1 MTLRTLHTDNL
12 PTMDLPL
19 QQMVYNGLDGML
31 TQEVFAAIQP
41 NPTYEFERALLPLV
55 ITLMERGILID
66 TTKRDAMVE
75 HLQQRL
81 DKIRVNFDAICQGV
95 WDKKFNPRSYL
106 QLQELL
112 YKRLYLPE
120 IIVSK
125 KGEKK
130 VSTDRDTLERLH
142 REYVRAMP
150 ITSHLLAMRDL
161 EKTIDTLT
169 KTLSPSGRWHANFNI
184 GGTDTGRWSSS
195 EHPFG
200 WGSNLQ
206 NFDDYIRRIFIPD
219 PGHIFFNCDQQGAEA
234 RVVGYLSGDE
244 GYIKAIESGDV
255 HTMVAAMVF
264 GFEPRRELADRK
276 YYREM
281 SYRDIAKRAAHGS
294 NYGGTARTI
303 ATVLK
308 VEIKVIEEFQR
319 RYFKAFPNIY
329 KWQVWVA
336 QQIQSKHYMVT
347 PFGRRRNFWGNP
359 KDDATIRAAIAFV
372 PQSTVGDL
380 TSRGLLALHT
390 TLPDVQV
397 LNNIHDAAFGQI
409 PLHLKDTLI
418 PQIIQTLTY
427 PLQVKDIWGNI
438 REMLIP
444 WECQVGMNW
453 GKRKKDN
460 PDGLA

>member
-1 MTLRTLHTDNL
+1 MRTIHTDNL
-12 PTMDLPL
+12 PAMDATL
-19 QQMVYNGLDGML
+19 QQLIYNGLDGML
-31 TQEVFAAIQP
+31 TMEVDAAIP
-41 NPTYEFERALLPLV
+41 HTPTYEFERSLLPLAL
-55 ITLMERGILID
+55 TLMERGILVD
-66 TTKRDAMVE
+66 TAKRDDMVQ
-75 HLQQRL
+75 HLRQRL
-81 DKIRVNFDAICQGV
+81 DKVLANFHYMCEALWGIRV
-95 WDKKFNPRSYL
+95 NPRSYPQMQNL
-106 QLQELL
+106 F

-120 IIVSK
+120 IISSK
-125 KGEKK
+125 KGEKR
-130 VSTDRDTLERLH
+130 VAVDRDAMERLG
-142 REYVRAMP
+142 RDYVRARP
-150 ITSHLLAMRDL
+150 FTAHLLRIRDL
-161 EKTIDTLT
+161 EKTINTLT
-169 KTLSPSGRWHANFNI
+169 KKLSPSGRWHANFNI
-184 GGTDTGRWSSS
+184 AGTDTGRWSSS

-206 NFDDYIRRIFIPD
+206 NIDDYVRRIFVPD

-244 GYIKAIESGDV
+244 NYIKAIESGDV

-281 SYRDIAKRAAHGS
+281 SYRDIAKRAAHGT

-303 ATVLK
+303 ASVLK

-319 RYFKAFPNIY
+319 RYLKTFPNIY

-336 QQIQSKHYMVT
+336 QQIQTERYLVT
-347 PFGRRRNFWGNP
+347 PFGRRRNFWDNP
-359 KDDATIRAAIAFV
+359 KDDATVRAAIAFV

-380 TSRGLLALHT
+380 TSRGLLALHNT
-390 TLPDVQV
+390 MPDVQV

-409 PLHLKDTLI
+409 PLPMKDVLI
-418 PQIIQTLTY
+418 PRIIETLTY